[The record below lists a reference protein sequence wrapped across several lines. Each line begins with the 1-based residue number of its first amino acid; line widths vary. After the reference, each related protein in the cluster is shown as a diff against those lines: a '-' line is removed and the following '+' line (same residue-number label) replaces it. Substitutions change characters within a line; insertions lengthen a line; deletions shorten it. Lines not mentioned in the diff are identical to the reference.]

1 MKTLISTLI
10 VTAAVVTA
18 LSASAD
24 NQGRDRDHDRYDD
37 QRSIEQRYDKN
48 RYDSKRHDK
57 NHNDRYKRGH
67 RAQDNFAYNNPGD
80 RRGHFA
86 QGPLRLDLPVRVR
99 GDGRIKLKRLAQH
112 QHGIDLDHYR
122 LVKVVVNNR
131 GHHGGAA
138 QLRVGG
144 YTTDFVHLNQGRSVI
159 HPPRHG
165 VNGKWILRLDDA
177 RVNNVRLVLE
187 PRHRNYAQ
195 MGKHG
200 GKHRNY
206 NHSRWSYRPYVRF
219 SW

>member
-10 VTAAVVTA
+10 VTAAVITA
-18 LSASAD
+18 LPASAD
-24 NQGRDRDHDRYDD
+24 NQGRDRDRYDD
-37 QRSIEQRYDKN
+37 QRSIDQRYDEN
-48 RYDSKRHDK
+48 RK
-57 NHNDRYKRGH
+57 GH
-67 RAQDNFAYNNPGD
+67 R
-80 RRGHFA
+80 A

-99 GDGRIKLKRLAQH
+99 GDGRIKLKRLAQR

-131 GHHGGAA
+131 GRHGGAA
-138 QLRVGG
+138 QLRVGS
-144 YTTDFVHLNQGRSVI
+144 YSTDYVRLDQGRSVI

-187 PRHRNYAQ
+187 PRHRNYVQ
-195 MGKHG
+195 RGNHRNHRN
-200 GKHRNY
+200 HRNY
-206 NHSRWSYRPYVRF
+206 KHSRWSFQPNAGV